1 MQSLSEAWNQVEN
14 WLTAEAPLVRSALR
28 PGATSAEIEEAEEG
42 MGLTIPHQLALLL
55 RLHDGAE
62 ETEAGRFLQTKR
74 LLPLR
79 EIVSMHR
86 TMCSLLDSD
95 DLVGTW
101 WHPQWIP
108 FAANHDGWSRLCL
121 DVRPGALSGTVN
133 TYFMES
139 GGGGGHLWPS
149 LTAYLEELAVSLQR
163 GTPMVHHV
171 PRVTD
176 EGLLHWDHR
185 PPAVRP
191 QFARQR
197 RAW

>member
-1 MQSLSEAWNQVEN
+1 MQSLSEAWNRVEN

-28 PGATSAEIEEAEEG
+28 PGTTPAELAAAEES

-62 ETEAGRFLQTKR
+62 DTEAGRFLQRKR

-79 EIVSMHR
+79 EIVSMHS
-86 TMCSLLDSD
+86 TLCALLDSD

-108 FAANHDGWSRLCL
+108 FAANHDAWSRLYL
-121 DVRPGALSGTVN
+121 DVRSGAGYGSVS
-133 TYFMES
+133 TYFMET
-139 GGGGGHLWPS
+139 GGGGHPWPS
-149 LTAYLEELAVSLQR
+149 LTAYLEELAASLQG

-176 EGLLHWDHR
+176 EGLLVWDHR

-191 QFARQR
+191 QFARRR
-197 RAW
+197 RAR